1 MSVSARKTG
10 RYGSWKYG
18 DSSTKVEGL
27 VDWSLDGQAAE
38 VDATAMEDDEEVT
51 LDGIPK
57 YTGSATLRYESDSEA
72 QKAAVIGAVFS
83 VKLYSDET
91 HYIGGTMKITG
102 RGDAVQHNETINVS
116 VKFSLTAVDYS
127 NYYDTAG
134 GSS

>member
-10 RYGSWKYG
+10 KKGSWRYGESP
-18 DSSTKVEGL
+18 TKVSGL

-38 VDATAMEDDEEVT
+38 VDATAMEDDDEIT

-72 QKAAVIGAVFS
+72 QKVVIIGALLP

-102 RGDAVQHNETINVS
+102 RGDAVQHNETINIS
-116 VKFSLTAVDYS
+116 VKFSLRNVDYS
-127 NYYDTAG
+127 NYYDVAG